1 MEEKRM
7 PENTE
12 QMISLSMH
20 RSSQCKFLK
29 KKDLQIKYKV
39 RQVSDKNK

>member
-1 MEEKRM
+1 MEEKCM

-20 RSSQCKFLK
+20 RSSQCEFLK
-29 KKDLQIKYKV
+29 KKK
-39 RQVSDKNK
+39 